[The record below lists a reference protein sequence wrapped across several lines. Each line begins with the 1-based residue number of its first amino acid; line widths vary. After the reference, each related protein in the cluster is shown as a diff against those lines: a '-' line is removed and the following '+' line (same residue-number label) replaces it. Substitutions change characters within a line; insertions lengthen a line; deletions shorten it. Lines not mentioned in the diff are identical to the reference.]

1 MKKQNEKLNNNNLE
15 YIDKYMIILIDN
27 LSLSKFY

>member
-15 YIDKYMIILIDN
+15 YIDKYMIILIAN

>member
-15 YIDKYMIILIDN
+15 YIDKYMIN